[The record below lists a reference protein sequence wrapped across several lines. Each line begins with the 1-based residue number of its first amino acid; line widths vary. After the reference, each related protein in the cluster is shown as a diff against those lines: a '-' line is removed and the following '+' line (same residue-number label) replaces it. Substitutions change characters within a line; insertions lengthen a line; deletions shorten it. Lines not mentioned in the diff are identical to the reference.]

1 MSTRTGIITLA
12 LAVLSTLLL
21 SDTVWPARI
30 PRIGYLGNSSPSLEA
45 NLVEAFRHGLRERGY
60 VENQNIV
67 VEYRWAE
74 GQYERFPALV
84 ADFVRLKVDVI
95 VTAGTPGALAATQVT
110 QTIPI
115 VMAVAGDPVAAG
127 LVASHARPGGNVTG
141 STSIAPDLEG
151 KRLELLKAALPT
163 LTRVAVLWNP
173 ANSVSAIIFKETQ
186 LAASALGI
194 TLQPVVA
201 VRETDEFA
209 AAFATIGQERPDALA
224 VVADRFLLAHRRRIV
239 DFAAQSRLPAMYPF
253 REFAD
258 DGGLM
263 AYAPSYTD
271 LFRRTAT
278 FVDKILKGAKPGD
291 LPVEQP
297 SKFELVINLKTAKAL
312 GLTLPE
318 SLLTRADE
326 VIE

>member
-1 MSTRTGIITLA
+1 MSTLTGTISLV

-21 SDTVWPARI
+21 SDIVWPARI
-30 PRIGYLGNSSPSLEA
+30 SRIGYLGNSSPSLEA
-45 NLVEAFRHGLRERGY
+45 DLVEAFRRGLRERGY

-84 ADFVRLKVDVI
+84 ADLVRLKVDVI
-95 VTAGTPGALAATQVT
+95 VTAGTPGARAATQVT
-110 QTIPI
+110 PTIPI
-115 VMAVAGDPVAAG
+115 VMAVAGDPVASG

-141 STSIAPDLEG
+141 S
-151 KRLELLKAALPT
+151 ALPT

-173 ANSVSAIIFKETQ
+173 ANPVSAIIFKETQ
-186 LAASALGI
+186 LAASALGV

-201 VRETDEFA
+201 VREIDEFA
-209 AAFATIGQERPDALA
+209 AALATIGQERPDALA

-271 LFRRTAT
+271 LFRRTAI

-297 SKFELVINLKTAKAL
+297 SKFELVINAKTAKAL